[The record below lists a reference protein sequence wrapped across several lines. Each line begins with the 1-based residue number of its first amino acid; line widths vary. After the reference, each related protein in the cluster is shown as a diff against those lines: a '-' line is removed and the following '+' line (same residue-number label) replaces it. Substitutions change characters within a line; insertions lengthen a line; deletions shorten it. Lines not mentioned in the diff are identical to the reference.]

1 MFTWAEGGGTK
12 MHVTFQV
19 DWTGKSMLKGT
30 STFFLPH
37 HQANGGCTGTINS
50 QSVSGQKH
58 WNSLLAKKIRQYVK
72 AHPDEFPAT
81 KGAKEGAGEADEGGD
96 AGAGEEG
103 LEAAATSGHE
113 GDDSAAGAGGASGP
127 RDPMESLQSQ
137 QTLLLEH
144 GPLAYVADDPV
155 RAACLVLVLLML
167 LAWFWSALKRL
178 VWTGRVVSVPVKRL
192 SALEAAEG
200 ELKVLVGDVRAH
212 LKRAAGTAA
221 RGVGKAVKGTTAS
234 GVVGG
239 TGRVVKR
246 TALPEL

>member
-30 STFFLPH
+30 STLYFAAFVKL
-37 HQANGGCTGTINS
+37 NGVTGTINS

-103 LEAAATSGHE
+103 LEAAPNGQ
-113 GDDSAAGAGGASGP
+113 GDDSAAGGASGP

-137 QTLLLEH
+137 QTLLFEH
-144 GPLAYVADDPV
+144 GPLAYLADDPV

-178 VWTGRVVSVPVKRL
+178 VWTGQVVSVPVKRL

-212 LKRAAGTAA
+212 LKRAAGTAG

-246 TALPEL
+246 TALPDL